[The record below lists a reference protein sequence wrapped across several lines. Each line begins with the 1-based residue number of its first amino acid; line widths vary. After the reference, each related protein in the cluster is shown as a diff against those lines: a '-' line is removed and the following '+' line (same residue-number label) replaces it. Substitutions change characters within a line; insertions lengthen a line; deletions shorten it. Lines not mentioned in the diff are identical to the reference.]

1 MQYTPLICRY
11 YLLVSAAGLF
21 VIAMGYGIAPT
32 DVLPQIL
39 QITVSDR
46 DMIHIFRAVMGL
58 YLGFVVLWAAGA
70 FVPRMAQAAILSEVV
85 FMVGLASGRFLSLL
99 IDGWPS
105 ILLTI
110 YLILEAAMAVI
121 GIICLR
127 KLFILDFA
135 CREIG

>member
-11 YLLVSAAGLF
+11 YLLVSAAGLS
-21 VIAMGYGIAPT
+21 VIALGYGIAPT
-32 DVLPQIL
+32 EVLPQIL

-46 DMIHIFRAVMGL
+46 DLIHIFRAVMGL
-58 YLGFVVLWAAGA
+58 YLGFVVLWTAGA
-70 FVPRMAQAAILSEVV
+70 FVPRVAQAAILSEVV

-110 YLILEAAMAVI
+110 YLILEATMAVI

-127 KLFILDFA
+127 KLSTSDY
-135 CREIG
+135 

>member
-11 YLLVSAAGLF
+11 YLLVSAAGLS
-21 VIAMGYGIAPT
+21 VIALGYGIAPT
-32 DVLPQIL
+32 EVLPQIL

-46 DMIHIFRAVMGL
+46 DLIHIFRAVMGL
-58 YLGFVVLWAAGA
+58 YLGFVVLWTAGA
-70 FVPRMAQAAILSEVV
+70 FVPRVAQAAILSEVV

-105 ILLTI
+105 ILLII

-127 KLFILDFA
+127 KLSTSDY
-135 CREIG
+135 

>member
-21 VIAMGYGIAPT
+21 VIALGYGISPT

-58 YLGFVVLWAAGA
+58 YFGFVVL
-70 FVPRMAQAAILSEVV
+70 
-85 FMVGLASGRFLSLL
+85 
-99 IDGWPS
+99 
-105 ILLTI
+105 
-110 YLILEAAMAVI
+110 
-121 GIICLR
+121 
-127 KLFILDFA
+127 
-135 CREIG
+135 